1 MKNTRLMSRLFSAT
15 NEKDEELV
23 NQVAGDIEN
32 AKANGSVDTDEL
44 KFEHVGDGK
53 VAITDKENGE
63 VTVAERAEDGNYDLY
78 PAEPTAQLEGFIHPE
93 GDGVTPGAQEGTP
106 DEHVEEH
113 VPTGVAESKEEKTV
127 EETAAE
133 GAPAEEVCPECGK
146 NPCECEGK
154 KEGEKEFSVT
164 TNNSAVLRI
173 FSDQAF
179 CERLFSETLESGETT
194 TIGNLK
200 IEKDPEAD
208 NVVIVEDTNT
218 GDSAKVTVDDEELT
232 IDEVVEAKNF
242 AEEAHVEENANGG
255 EQFEGVH
262 VVGVDVNNHEI
273 VDATEYDQASA
284 EELVAR
290 LKEDGVDAVEILDSP
305 EAARDYAIDLLNN
318 LGADEN
324 IEEPVQTEYSEHVIY
339 RTKFYSAHTKLMDR
353 LFSEACNGVDASQAK
368 IEEAIAKDEVVET
381 ETEIITPVAD
391 DAVIVENKEDGEC
404 TKVTV
409 EDDALNCEPISKEDA
424 EEEKKFSH
432 IYCDEAETK
441 FFSDT
446 EMFTAYMERLFSG
459 DADEK
464 KIEEAIE
471 NGDQIET
478 DKEVITPVDA
488 ETAIIEDKENGEFT
502 KAVMDDEKLDVT
514 PISEEEADEL
524 TKDLVVEDK
533 KEEGKPEEEPKKE
546 EEPRVEKPEEKKE
559 DEKEF
564 SDSILSKFFAEVV
577 GVAPAAA
584 PVTAPAQAP
593 VVAQAVPAE
602 AVAVE
607 PAPTVEAIEDKAVAA
622 VQSIQAAAA
631 EAEAAIMNAKA
642 APAEGQEQ
650 DLQEAQFSEKK
661 FSDTNDTL
669 VSWLNG
675 NGYRK

>member
-78 PAEPTAQLEGFIHPE
+78 PAEPTEQIEGFIHPE

-113 VPTGVAESKEEKTV
+113 VPTGVAESVVEKTV

-146 NPCECEGK
+146 NPCECEGEK
-154 KEGEKEFSVT
+154 KEDEKEFSVT

-200 IEKDPEAD
+200 IEKDPEAE

-218 GDSAKVTVDDEELT
+218 GDSAKVTVDEDELT
-232 IDEVVEAKNF
+232 IDEVVESKNF
-242 AEEAHVEENANGG
+242 AEEGEGNG

-273 VDATEYDQASA
+273 IDATEYDQASA

-290 LKEDGVDAVEILDSP
+290 LKEDGVDAVEILDNE
-305 EAARDYAIDLLNN
+305 EAARDYAIELLNN

-324 IEEPVQTEYSEHVIY
+324 IEEPVQAEFSDHVIY
-339 RTKFYSAHTKLMDR
+339 RTKFYSTHTKLMDR
-353 LFSEACNGVDASQAK
+353 LFSEACNDVDASQAK
-368 IEEAIAKDEVVET
+368 IEEAIKKDEVVET

-432 IYCDEAETK
+432 IYCNDAETK

-446 EMFTAYMERLFSG
+446 EVFTAYMERLFSG

-488 ETAIIEDKENGEFT
+488 ETALIEDKENGEFT
-502 KAVMDDEKLDVT
+502 KAVMDDEKLEVT
-514 PISEEEADEL
+514 PISEEEANEL

-533 KEEGKPEEEPKKE
+533 KEEGEAPKAE
-546 EEPRVEKPEEKKE
+546 GE
-559 DEKEF
+559 EKEF
-564 SDSILSKFFAEVV
+564 CDSVLSKFFADVV

-584 PVTAPAQAP
+584 PVAVAPAQAP
-593 VVAQAVPAE
+593 VVAQAAPAE
-602 AVAVE
+602 AVAAVE